1 MTDKELLQKFEDER
15 QPCEVWT
22 RCMGYFR
29 PVSAYNIGKQSEY
42 NERVL
47 FTEDK
52 AMSHVGN

>member
-15 QPCEVWT
+15 QPVECWT
-22 RCMGYFR
+22 RVMGYLR
-29 PVSAYNIGKQSEY
+29 PKSAYNVGKQSEF
-42 NERVL
+42 NERVW